1 MPSSTP
7 PKRGQVVRPTSSGLA
22 PLDAANVL
30 TQVVTAYSQ
39 MKQVSDQEA
48 TKRREIEADERIH
61 LAQIHAQQ
69 ALLLDYLDKSFAE
82 RADNFRELFWQV
94 DAAQERGDSAV
105 VGQLLESVVDLAKT
119 SPFGDLLDLKN
130 VEAMLADEKHHHRI

>member
-7 PKRGQVVRPTSSGLA
+7 SKRGQVVRPTSSSLA

-30 TQVVTAYSQ
+30 TQVVAAYSE
-39 MKQVSDQEA
+39 MKQVSTQEA
-48 TKRREIEADERIH
+48 TKRREIEADERVQ

-82 RADNFRELFWQV
+82 RADNFRELFRQV

-105 VGQLLESVVDLAKT
+105 VGQLLVSVVDLAKT

>member
-1 MPSSTP
+1 MPSAAT
-7 PKRGQVVRPTSSGLA
+7 PKRGQVVSSTGSGMA
-22 PLDAANVL
+22 PMDAANVF
-30 TQVVTAYSQ
+30 TQVVSAYSET
-39 MKQVSDQEA
+39 KQVSAQEA
-48 TKRREIEADERIH
+48 TKRSEIEADERIQ
-61 LAQIHAQQ
+61 LAQIHTQQ

-82 RADNFRELFWQV
+82 RADNFRNLFRKV

-130 VEAMLADEKHHHRI
+130 IEAILADEKHHHRI

>member
-7 PKRGQVVRPTSSGLA
+7 PKHGQVVRPASPSLS
-22 PLDAANVL
+22 PPDAANVL
-30 TQVVTAYSQ
+30 TQVVTAYFE

-48 TKRREIEADERIH
+48 TKRREIEADERVQ
-61 LAQIHAQQ
+61 LARIHAQR

-82 RADNFRELFWQV
+82 RADNFRELFRQV
-94 DAAQERGDSAV
+94 DAAQARGDSAV

-119 SPFGDLLDLKN
+119 SPFGDLLDLET
-130 VEAMLADEKHHHRI
+130 VEAMLADKKHHHRI

>member
-7 PKRGQVVRPTSSGLA
+7 PNRGQVVPGTTSSLA
-22 PLDAANVL
+22 TLDAANVL
-30 TQVVTAYSQ
+30 TQVITAYSD
-39 MKQVSDQEA
+39 MKTISTQEA
-48 TKRREIEADERIH
+48 TKRREIEADERVQ

-82 RADNFRELFWQV
+82 RADNFRELFRQV

-105 VGQLLESVVDLAKT
+105 VGQLLESVVDLAKA

-130 VEAMLADEKHHHRI
+130 VEAMLADKKHHHRI

>member
-1 MPSSTP
+1 MPSATP
-7 PKRGQVVRPTSSGLA
+7 PKRGQVVRSTGSGLA
-22 PLDAANVL
+22 PLDAANIF
-30 TQVVTAYSQ
+30 TQVVTAYSE
-39 MKQVSDQEA
+39 MKQVSAQEA
-48 TKRREIEADERIH
+48 TKRREIEADERVQ

-82 RADNFRELFWQV
+82 RADNFRNLFRQV

>member
-7 PKRGQVVRPTSSGLA
+7 PKRGQVVRPTGSSLA
-22 PLDAANVL
+22 PLDAADVL
-30 TQVVTAYSQ
+30 TQVVTAYSE
-39 MKQVSDQEA
+39 MKQVSTQEA
-48 TKRREIEADERIH
+48 TKRREIEADERVQ

-82 RADNFRELFWQV
+82 RADNFRELFRQV
-94 DAAQERGDSAV
+94 DAARERGDSAIM
-105 VGQLLESVVDLAKT
+105 GQLLESVVDLAKT

-130 VEAMLADEKHHHRI
+130 VEAMLADRQHHHRI